1 MDLSRHQRTQ
11 AAVDMVQADINGDS
25 VRSRLISLLPRLRRF
40 AAVLSGDRV
49 GGDELLRA
57 SCRIMLDEG
66 HRYQRGTPFA
76 RWAFSEI
83 YSVWLARLRAH
94 RQPIT
99 QERADEQLFGGA
111 PKDDAA
117 DETPPPVAGFLA
129 SLPPQQRS
137 AILLVYGEG
146 LSYEDAAKVL
156 DTPTETVA
164 ARVSRALAA
173 LIDRLG
179 PLDGRG
185 RAEATVEPFDPEP
198 KQASA

>member
-1 MDLSRHQRTQ
+1 
-11 AAVDMVQADINGDS
+11 MVQAEIGGDS
-25 VRSRLISLLPRLRRF
+25 VRARLVTLLPRLRRF
-40 AAVLSGDRV
+40 AIVLCGDRP
-49 GGDELLRA
+49 GSDELLRA
-57 SCRIMLDEG
+57 ACKTMLDEG

-83 YSVWLARLRAH
+83 YSVWLSRLRAH
-94 RQPIT
+94 RQPIA
-99 QERADEQLFGGA
+99 QVRADEQLFGGA
-111 PKDDAA
+111 PNDDTA
-117 DETPPPVAGFLA
+117 DNAPPPVAGFLA

-156 DTPTETVA
+156 DTPAETVA

-198 KQASA
+198 KQANA

>member
-1 MDLSRHQRTQ
+1 
-11 AAVDMVQADINGDS
+11 MVQAENDGGTI
-25 VRSRLISLLPRLRRF
+25 RTRLVTLLPRLRRF
-40 AAVLSGDRV
+40 AAVLAGDRQ

-57 SCRIMLDEG
+57 ACKIMLDEG

-83 YSVWLARLRAH
+83 YAVWLARLRAH
-94 RQPIT
+94 RQPIA
-99 QERADEQLFGGA
+99 QVRADEGLFAGA
-111 PKDDAA
+111 PPDGATDAP
-117 DETPPPVAGFLA
+117 PPPVAGFLA

-137 AILLVYGEG
+137 VILLVYGEG
-146 LSYEDAAKVL
+146 LSYEDVAKVL

-185 RAEATVEPFDPEP
+185 RAGATVEPFDPEP
-198 KQASA
+198 KQANA